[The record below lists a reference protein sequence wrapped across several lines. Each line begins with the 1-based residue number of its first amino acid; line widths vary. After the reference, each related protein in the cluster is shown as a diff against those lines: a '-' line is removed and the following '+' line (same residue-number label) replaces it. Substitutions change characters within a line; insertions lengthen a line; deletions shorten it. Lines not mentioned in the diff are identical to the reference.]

1 MLPYHCVG
9 MIDVFLLYF
18 VSTVFNLMFIISLLG
33 GFKTAGLSHTV
44 FWYILLGEMGKEL
57 SNAMFT
63 TFLFFNFRII
73 NLGIDYVFTKLSGP
87 CSAKLAQMWRDCS
100 LLSLSF

>member
-33 GFKTAGLSHTV
+33 RLRTAGFSLTV
-44 FWYILLGEMGKEL
+44 FVYILLGQQMGKEL
-57 SNAMFT
+57 PNAMFT
-63 TFLFFNFRII
+63 TFIFFNFCII
-73 NLGIDYVFTKLSGP
+73 N
-87 CSAKLAQMWRDCS
+87 
-100 LLSLSF
+100 

>member
-1 MLPYHCVG
+1 MLLYHCVG

-18 VSTVFNLMFIISLLG
+18 VPVSTVFNSMFIISLFFFFFFFLG
-33 GFKTAGLSHTV
+33 GGGGKTAGLSHTV

-63 TFLFFNFRII
+63 AFPLFNFRII
-73 NLGIDYVFTKLSGP
+73 RLGIDYELTLN
-87 CSAKLAQMWRDCS
+87 
-100 LLSLSF
+100 

>member
-18 VSTVFNLMFIISLLG
+18 VSTVFNLMFIISLSG

-63 TFLFFNFRII
+63 AFPLFNFRII
-73 NLGIDYVFTKLSGP
+73 RLGIDYELTLN
-87 CSAKLAQMWRDCS
+87 
-100 LLSLSF
+100 